1 MHDRKDPLD
10 WDLNGSSQ
18 SSGGDFP
25 RLNFSRQHS
34 QGAPQQQ
41 APPPPPPQF
50 NRQLSNDIFGHVP
63 NGNTRHIYSKLI
75 FTGFGSRNRFLI
87 KKPALG
93 QETSFRSRNRF
104 LFEKPV
110 FDEETSFCSWNRF
123 PDKKPV
129 FIHYFLGLEN
139 GHRYGRRKIQK
150 SEDEL
155 DFDPSQFAL
164 EQIRIDGLSRGLDDL
179 SMSNNNRQMAPQKQ
193 R

>member
-63 NGNTRHIYSKLI
+63 NGNTWAFYSRLS
-75 FTGFGSRNRFLI
+75 FTGFRTRNRFLI
-87 KKPALG
+87 KKSVFD
-93 QETSFRSRNRF
+93 QETGFCSINRF
-104 LFEKPV
+104 SENKPV
-110 FDEETSFCSWNRF
+110 FVVCHKIEPFSRTRKWTSLWKEKNSKERRRARFWSVAVCAWTDSNR
-123 PDKKPV
+123 
-129 FIHYFLGLEN
+129 
-139 GHRYGRRKIQK
+139 
-150 SEDEL
+150 
-155 DFDPSQFAL
+155 
-164 EQIRIDGLSRGLDDL
+164 RIITWIGWSLHV
-179 SMSNNNRQMAPQKQ
+179 Q
-193 R
+193 